1 MNFTAFFWCLL
12 LTSEQEHVNFLQ
24 FFLIIQIQI
33 EEQKKICQCSN
44 SIKVPYREHPAVNF
58 TISLDAQSQDMMMML
73 MNLLMMMKMWVFC
86 CPLCEM
92 PYDMW
97 SLNDSL
103 RFTLFLLP
111 LLLSLSFSSSTLG
124 GCSCMFFT
132 QSLFPIPIYT
142 WNVKGGFLLW
152 SGIKQAGWDTN

>member
-58 TISLDAQSQDMMMML
+58 TISLDAQSQDMMMTL

-111 LLLSLSFSSSTLG
+111 LLLSLSSSSSTLG

-132 QSLFPIPIYT
+132 QSFSNPNLYLKCEGGLSTLI
-142 WNVKGGFLLW
+142 WNKT
-152 SGIKQAGWDTN
+152 SGMRY